1 MGQAGER
8 VERRLYSSDETHP
21 FVISGVNAHFVNV
34 AQKDPAFAS
43 FLATSD
49 LNVADGMSLVMAAK
63 LLQSN
68 LPERV
73 TGVDLMFE
81 LCGLAAR
88 TGRSVYL
95 LGGNEGAAKGASA
108 WLKKRFTGLSIVGV
122 DRPPIGEE
130 FDPEVV
136 SQIRDRISKASPDFL
151 FVCFGVPLQEQWITQ
166 FSSDLPVKVVMGNG
180 AAFDVLAG
188 FFTRPPKWVQKIG
201 MEWFYRFCIEPKRLW
216 RRYMLGNLKFVQTIL
231 MQAINQRLRPTMAPE
246 ATR

>member
-1 MGQAGER
+1 MSQASER
-8 VERRLYSSDETHP
+8 VELRLYSSDKAHP

-43 FLATSD
+43 FLSAAD

-73 TGVDLMFE
+73 TGVDLMIE

-88 TGRSVYL
+88 TRRSVYL
-95 LGGNEGAAKGASA
+95 LGGKEDAAKGAA
-108 WLKKRFTGLSIVGV
+108 GWLKRRFPDISIAGV
-122 DRPPIGEE
+122 DRPPMGKE

-136 SQIRDRISKASPDFL
+136 SQICDRIRKASPDFL
-151 FVCFGVPLQEQWITQ
+151 FVCFGVPLQEQWITK
-166 FSSDLPVKVVMGNG
+166 FSDDLPVKVVMGNG

-188 FFTRPPKWVQKIG
+188 FFARPPQWIQKIG

-216 RRYMLGNLKFVQTIL
+216 KRYLIGNLRFLQTIL
-231 MQAINQRLRPTMAPE
+231 LQVIDQRLHPSVAPE